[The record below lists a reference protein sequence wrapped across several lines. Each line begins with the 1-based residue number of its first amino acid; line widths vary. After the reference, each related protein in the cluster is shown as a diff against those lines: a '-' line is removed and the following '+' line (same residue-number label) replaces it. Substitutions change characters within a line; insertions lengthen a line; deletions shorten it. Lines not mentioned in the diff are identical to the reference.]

1 MQLTYYNN
9 KTDKRYL
16 KKNIELL
23 SLEGH
28 ANPVNISLLENTSIA
43 RPTFKL
49 ADKDLYMTANY
60 CYIDTLHR
68 YYYILDREVSNGY
81 AYIKCECDVKM
92 SFVKQFK
99 DNEVLVTRNQ
109 WDYNLYQV
117 DDKTKLYNFSSTKR
131 IEFPSGFDKNKQEFM
146 LCVIGNT
153 TEEQEESEGE

>member
-28 ANPVNISLLENTSIA
+28 ANPVNIKLVENTSIA

-60 CYIDTLHR
+60 CYVDSLRR
-68 YYYILDREVSNGY
+68 YYFILDREVSNGY
-81 AYIKCECDVKM
+81 AYIKCECDAKM
-92 SFVKQFK
+92 SFAEQLH
-99 DNEVLVTRNQ
+99 DIDVLVDRNQ

-117 DDKTKLYNFSSTKR
+117 DDKLALYNFRSQKR
-131 IEFPSGFDKNKQEFM
+131 VEFPSGFDENAQEFV
-146 LCVIGNT
+146 LGVIGNT
-153 TEEQEESEGE
+153 N

>member
-9 KTDKRYL
+9 KSDKRYL
-16 KKNIELL
+16 KKKLELL
-23 SLEGH
+23 TLQGH
-28 ANPVNISLLENTSIA
+28 ANPVNITLLENTSLA

-60 CYIDTLHR
+60 CYVDDLHR
-68 YYYILDREVSNGY
+68 YYHILDREVSNGF

-92 SFVKQFK
+92 SFVDQFK
-99 DNEVLVTRNQ
+99 NNSVVVSRNQ

-117 DDKTKLYNFSSTKR
+117 DDRTKLYNFTSTKR
-131 IEFPSGFDKNKQEFM
+131 IEFPSGFDKDTQQFI

-153 TEEQEESEGE
+153 TGGDENNAS

>member
-60 CYIDTLHR
+60 CYVDTLHR

-81 AYIKCECDVKM
+81 AYIKCECDAKM
-92 SFVKQFK
+92 SFAEKLH
-99 DNEVLVTRNQ
+99 DIDVLVDRNQ

-117 DDKTKLYNFSSTKR
+117 DDKLSLYNFRSQKR
-131 IEFPSGFDKNKQEFM
+131 VEFPAGFDENAQEFV
-146 LCVIGNT
+146 LGVIGNT
-153 TEEQEESEGE
+153 N